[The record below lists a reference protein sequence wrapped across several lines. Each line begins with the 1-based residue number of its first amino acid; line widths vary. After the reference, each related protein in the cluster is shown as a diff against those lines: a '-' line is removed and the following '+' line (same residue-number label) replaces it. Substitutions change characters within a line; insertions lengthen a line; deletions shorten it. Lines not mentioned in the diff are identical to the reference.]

1 MIIQIKAYMIA
12 CAPVSVCHRCRAHVQ
27 SLSRAQRFVIPWTGA
42 HQAPLPMEFSRQE
55 YYRLPFP
62 TPGDLPDPGIKSISC
77 FSCDEENTHTHTHTH
92 THKAPVGAKINS
104 IQRQS
109 QLKSQQV
116 ILWIS
121 SNDSKDYTQIIQN
134 SQHIEKHSWRTN
146 VTQFQD

>member
-1 MIIQIKAYMIA
+1 MNFNKLSYIHMIIQIKAYMIA

-62 TPGDLPDPGIKSISC
+62 TPGDLPDPGIKPISC

-92 THKAPVGAKINS
+92 THTQGSCGSQDQLHSKAIPVKIPAS
-104 IQRQS
+104 YFMDIF
-109 QLKSQQV
+109 K
-116 ILWIS
+116 
-121 SNDSKDYTQIIQN
+121 
-134 SQHIEKHSWRTN
+134 
-146 VTQFQD
+146 